1 MKTRSTLLLIT
12 CLLAALP
19 TLAGSLPNIVL
30 VMADD
35 VGPGDIG
42 FYHRERTGEKE
53 LFPTPNIDRLIAEGI
68 RFEDAHSAAPLCAPS
83 RFGMLTGS
91 YSYRNYQ
98 KFGVWEPWA
107 KTGVDPK
114 FTTSGRIAQQA
125 GYATAFFGKSGMG
138 GSFKVTQPDKKFS
151 WKDRY
156 KKFDL
161 SNRTVGPNQLG
172 FDYSFE
178 LPSGIQGPPL
188 AYYENEKWVP
198 LKPDSTFTII
208 SPKQSMYDISRKH
221 NEIEIIGDSNWDPTL
236 AGPML
241 ANKAVEY
248 INRQI
253 ESDPEQ
259 PFFMYYCTQAV
270 HIPHTPPEEIDGVKI
285 AGTTTGP
292 HGDLIRELD
301 VQVGMLIRAL
311 KAAGVYDDT
320 LFIFTSD
327 NGGLAADPEA
337 ERLGHD
343 PTNGLAQL
351 KGSIMEGGHRVP
363 FIARWPGKIA
373 PGTRSMEVI
382 NALDVVATIA
392 ALTGQEI
399 CRDQVMDSI
408 NLMPLLTK
416 QSDAKG
422 HAVLVHHSQFGKVAL
437 RQGDWKLVA
446 EHEKLKN
453 LKPINLFNLKTNPKE
468 KKSLDYLNNPESRER
483 IEQMM
488 KTLKYCLDNPTVDLQ

>member
-1 MKTRSTLLLIT
+1 
-12 CLLAALP
+12 
-19 TLAGSLPNIVL
+19 
-30 VMADD
+30 
-35 VGPGDIG
+35 
-42 FYHRERTGEKE
+42 
-53 LFPTPNIDRLIAEGI
+53 
-68 RFEDAHSAAPLCAPS
+68 
-83 RFGMLTGS
+83 
-91 YSYRNYQ
+91 
-98 KFGVWEPWA
+98 
-107 KTGVDPK
+107 
-114 FTTSGRIAQQA
+114 
-125 GYATAFFGKSGMG
+125 
-138 GSFKVTQPDKKFS
+138 
-151 WKDRY
+151 
-156 KKFDL
+156 
-161 SNRTVGPNQLG
+161 
-172 FDYSFE
+172 
-178 LPSGIQGPPL
+178 
-188 AYYENEKWVP
+188 
-198 LKPDSTFTII
+198 
-208 SPKQSMYDISRKH
+208 
-221 NEIEIIGDSNWDPTL
+221 
-236 AGPML
+236 ML